1 MKNKVKQMNT
11 ISKLIDAL
19 KTVQDKFGDIEVVV
33 WDSNCHCE
41 YDYDET
47 DRIVNLIVKT
57 DYQYV
62 NDEDDDEKVLI
73 LKTE

>member
-19 KTVQDKFGDIEVVV
+19 RTVQDKFGDIEVVL
-33 WDSNCHCE
+33 WDSNYNNE

-47 DRIVNLIVKT
+47 NRIVNLIVKT
-57 DYQYV
+57 DYQYF
-62 NDEDDDEKVLI
+62 NDEEDDEKVLI